1 MAVNIT
7 RVGIVEEAFAAN
19 KIEAVATSIDKVTI
33 VRNLQMSSYNLLVEK
48 SALDYLFHCYSRELT
63 SVEVVD

>member
-33 VRNLQMSSYNLLVEK
+33 VRNLQMSSYNLLVVK
-48 SALDYLFHCYSRELT
+48 SAIDYLFHCYSRELT

>member
-19 KIEAVATSIDKVTI
+19 KIEAVATPIDKVTI
-33 VRNLQMSSYNLLVEK
+33 VRN
-48 SALDYLFHCYSRELT
+48 CYSRELT